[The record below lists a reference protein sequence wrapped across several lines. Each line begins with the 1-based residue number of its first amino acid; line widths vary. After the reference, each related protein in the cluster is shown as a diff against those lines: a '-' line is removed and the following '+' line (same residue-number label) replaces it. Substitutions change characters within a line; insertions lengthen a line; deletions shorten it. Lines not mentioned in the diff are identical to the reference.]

1 MLQAATSSVDCSLSF
16 WHVGTK
22 DKEGGKELAHEEYG
36 CPCCQANLGKL
47 FAYDPADVRA
57 AEIRVLPIGRRQFV
71 AGASAFAAM
80 AAAAGCSS
88 NTAAI
93 LPLSREPEA
102 RTRIY
107 TGGTIMTVDSSF
119 SKPAALAVK
128 GDRIL
133 ATGGLAEVSSIAGE
147 DFDIVDLQGRTIMPG
162 LIDPHTHI
170 LIGALMDQAMDYVG
184 ITRFS
189 TTAEVLDFIRQLDDE
204 RPVGDWIVCRN
215 YYPMLQP
222 FEASMGF
229 TPLDAISRTRPI
241 MVLNASGHI
250 GYANRAAFSAAGIS
264 EDVANPSGG
273 EFVRDEDGNLTGE
286 MRNQIVFSK
295 VLSARPSGFGSAPAE
310 AVLKTCERF
319 ASLGLTTV
327 SELGLGGLL
336 RGAGDWDI
344 LKQAAATGR
353 LSQRIRAY
361 PMYAF
366 DEAWDEAGLQPGDGD
381 ELVRIAGYK
390 LIADGSNQ
398 GFTGLQ
404 REPYYTVDSTGIA
417 YMTREEL
424 TALMR
429 KRAGQGW
436 QIAVHGNGDKAID
449 NILDAIEQVASE
461 GIDVNKLRIRIEH
474 CSILHDDQIARMR
487 ANGVS
492 ASFLIGHVHY
502 WGVAMRDKIFGP
514 DKARLLD
521 RCASCERAGV
531 GYTIHS
537 DFFVTDPNPL
547 HMIEMAI
554 TRATWKDS
562 DFVLAPEECA
572 SREAAIRA
580 MTSEAAWQLGSED
593 EIGSLEPGKFAD
605 FVILSG
611 DPSSVPADQ
620 IKSIHILETWMG
632 GVQTFQA

>member
-1 MLQAATSSVDCSLSF
+1 MEKWNEVQTV
-16 WHVGTK
+16 T
-22 DKEGGKELAHEEYG
+22 HEAYG
-36 CPCCQANLGKL
+36 CPCCQASLGDL
-47 FAYDPADVRA
+47 FGYDPADVLA
-57 AEIRVLPIGRRQFV
+57 AEIKILPIGRRQFM
-71 AGASAFAAM
+71 AGGTALAGTM
-80 AAAAGCSS
+80 AATACGSHIVPDSPAA
-88 NTAAI
+88 
-93 LPLSREPEA
+93 PQREA
-102 RTRIY
+102 RTQIY
-107 TGGTIMTVDSSF
+107 AGGTIMTVDPDF
-119 SKPAALAVK
+119 SKPEAMAVR

-133 ATGGLAEVSSIAGE
+133 ATGSLQHVRALAGE
-147 DFDIVDLQGRTIMPG
+147 TADIVDLQGRTVMPG

-189 TTAEVLDFIRQLDDE
+189 TTAEILEFIRQLDAR
-204 RPVGDWIVCRN
+204 RPPNEWIVCRN

-222 FEASMGF
+222 FDEPLGF
-229 TPLDAISRTRPI
+229 GPLDAISRTRPI
-241 MVLNASGHI
+241 LVLNASGHI
-250 GYANRAAFSAAGIS
+250 GYANRAAFLAAGVP

-273 EFVRDEDGNLTGE
+273 EFVRDGDGRLTGE
-286 MRNQIVFSK
+286 MRNQITFSK
-295 VLSARPSGFGSAPAE
+295 VLSARPSGVGSAPAE
-310 AVLKTCERF
+310 AVLKTCKRF

-336 RGAGDWDI
+336 RGVGDWEV
-344 LKQAAATGR
+344 LKQAGATGR
-353 LSQRIRAY
+353 LAQRIRAY
-361 PMYAF
+361 PMYVF
-366 DEAWDEAGLQPGDGD
+366 DAAWDEAGLAPGDGD
-381 ELVRIAGYK
+381 ALVRIAGYK

-436 QIAVHGNGDKAID
+436 QIAIHGNGDRAID
-449 NILDAIEQVASE
+449 NILDAIDQVASE
-461 GIDVNKLRIRIEH
+461 GIDVKSLRIRIEH
-474 CSILHDDQIARMR
+474 CSILHDDQIERMR
-487 ANGVS
+487 VHGVS

-502 WGVAMRDKIFGP
+502 WGVAMRDRIFGP

-547 HMIEMAI
+547 HMIEMAV
-554 TRATWKDS
+554 TRKTWKEPE
-562 DFVLAPEECA
+562 FALAPEEGA
-572 SREAAIRA
+572 SRQAAIRA
-580 MTSEAAWQLGSED
+580 MTSEAAWQLGSEH

-605 FVILSG
+605 FVILDA
-611 DPSSVPADQ
+611 DPSAVPADE
-620 IKSIHILETWMG
+620 IKNIKVLETWMG